1 VNDEA
6 SLISNIDGVECQLSA
21 KKLNRGLSPIFRS
34 LGQTTK
40 VKNLPEQHDA
50 AH

>member
-6 SLISNIDGVECQLSA
+6 SLISNIDGVACQLSA
-21 KKLNRGLSPIFRS
+21 KKLNRGLSIFRS